1 MLESMGI
8 DCPVI
13 GVLGAAMNKVLGLST
28 FYTSPEK
35 EVWAWTA
42 TKNSTAL
49 EASASIHIDI
59 QRGFI

>member
-1 MLESMGI
+1 MGI

-42 TKNSTAL
+42 TKNSTAP

-59 QRGFI
+59 